1 MLWNSLLRS
10 PVTRTG
16 LSIKDV
22 MSERFDLVILG
33 AGLSGLA
40 LAGAVARSGRRL
52 RTLIIEPRRLAPNP
66 RHWMF
71 PAAPEHGLR
80 RYESGRLT
88 GFELESPTGAVL
100 HRPLS
105 RMVLARVCAQAVQ
118 DAALDAVA
126 AEPRMVLEEGA
137 SVDQVQAGRAHV
149 ALETSEGQVRASWL
163 VDTRP
168 LEDVGMP
175 AGRVVQL
182 SRLMTAPI
190 EGGHGERLCLKLMGS
205 EAPGLEQ
212 LSLGRD
218 RVVHEQARFVLAPPP
233 DLPPQPHADTV
244 LQWGGRLDAV
254 RHSQGVWPLSYRA
267 LNRQGGRV
275 VLAPADA
282 YGLRFA
288 PGMAALR
295 LHDWAQAQARR
306 LNYGLS
312 LCAPPPPPVSV
323 RLSTARIE
331 MMIRRDPRQAAARL
345 RALLY
350 EAPADGVMRTLSG
363 AARWTDLARAW
374 RSGTW

>member
-1 MLWNSLLRS
+1 
-10 PVTRTG
+10 
-16 LSIKDV
+16 

-40 LAGAVARSGRRL
+40 LASAVAGTGRRL
-52 RTLIIEPRRLAPNP
+52 RTLIIEPRHLTSNS

-71 PAAPEHGLR
+71 PAAPDHGLR
-80 RYESGRLT
+80 RFESGRLT
-88 GFELESPTGAVL
+88 GFEVESPTGAVL
-100 HRPLS
+100 HRPLN
-105 RMVLARVCAQAVQ
+105 RMVLARVSTQTVQ
-118 DAALDAVA
+118 EAALDAVA
-126 AEPRMVLEEGA
+126 AEPRMALEEGV
-137 SVDQVQAGRAHV
+137 SVDRVRDDRSQATID
-149 ALETSEGQVRASWL
+149 TSLGQLHASW
-163 VDTRP
+163 VIDTRP

-182 SRLMTAPI
+182 SRLMTAPV
-190 EGGHGERLCLKLMGS
+190 ENGHEERLCLKLGGA
-205 EAPGLEQ
+205 EYPALEQ
-212 LSLGRD
+212 LSLSQD

-233 DLPPQPHADTV
+233 DLPLEPQADRL

-254 RHSQGVWPLSYRA
+254 RQSQGVWPLGYRP
-267 LNRQGGRV
+267 LNRGAGRV

-295 LHDWAQAQARR
+295 LHDWAQEQARR
-306 LNYGLS
+306 LSYGLN
-312 LCAPPPPPVSV
+312 LCAPAPPPVSA

-331 MMIRRDPRQAAARL
+331 AMIRRDPRQATAGL

-363 AARWTDLARAW
+363 AARWEDVLRAW
-374 RSGTW
+374 RLGTW

>member
-1 MLWNSLLRS
+1 
-10 PVTRTG
+10 
-16 LSIKDV
+16 

-52 RTLIIEPRRLAPNP
+52 RTLIIEPRRVAPNP
-66 RHWMF
+66 RHWLF
-71 PAAPEHGLR
+71 PAAPGHGLR
-80 RYESGRLT
+80 RYESSRLT
-88 GFELESPTGAVL
+88 GFEVESPTGAVL
-100 HRPLS
+100 HRPLN
-105 RMVLARVCAQAVQ
+105 RMILARVSAQAVQ
-118 DAALDAVA
+118 DAALDAIA
-126 AEPRMVLEEGA
+126 AEPRMRLEEGA
-137 SVDQVQAGRAHV
+137 SVDQVQAKQTHV

-182 SRLMTAPI
+182 SRLMTAPR
-190 EGGHGERLCLKLMGS
+190 EAGHEDRLCLKLMGS
-205 EAPGLEQ
+205 ETPGLEQ
-212 LSLGRD
+212 LSLSPD
-218 RVVHEQARFVLAPPP
+218 RIVHEQARFVLAPPP
-233 DLPPQPHADTV
+233 DLPPQPNPETM
-244 LQWGGRLDAV
+244 LQWGGRPEAV
-254 RHSQGVWPLSYRA
+254 RHAQGVWPLSYRA
-267 LNRQGGRV
+267 SNRQRGRV

-295 LHDWAQAQARR
+295 LHDWAHAQARR
-306 LNYGLS
+306 LSYGLS
-312 LCAPPPPPVSV
+312 LCAPPPPPLSA

-350 EAPADGVMRTLSG
+350 DAPADGVMRTLSG
-363 AARWTDLARAW
+363 AARWTDLVRAW

>member
-1 MLWNSLLRS
+1 MKYSFGAS
-10 PVTRTG
+10 HAAHAG
-16 LSIKDV
+16 SFFKDV

-40 LAGAVARSGRRL
+40 LAGAVARTGRRV
-52 RTLIIEPRRLAPNP
+52 RALIIEPRRLTPNP

-71 PAAPEHGLR
+71 PTAPDHGLR
-80 RYESGRLT
+80 RFESSRLT
-88 GFELESPTGAVL
+88 GFEVESPTGALL
-100 HRPLS
+100 HRPLN
-105 RMVLARVCAQAVQ
+105 RMILARVAAQAVQ
-118 DAALDAVA
+118 EAALDDVA
-126 AEPRMVLEEGA
+126 AEPRMMLREGV
-137 SVDQVQAGRAHV
+137 SVDRVQGGRTQAIV
-149 ALETSEGQVRASWL
+149 DTSDGQVRASWV

-168 LEDVGMP
+168 LDDVGMP

-182 SRLMTAPI
+182 SHLMTAPV
-190 EGGHGERLCLKLMGS
+190 ESGHEERLCLKVAGS
-205 EAPGLEQ
+205 DFPGLEQ
-212 LSLGRD
+212 LSLSRD

-233 DLPPQPHADTV
+233 DLALEPQADRL
-244 LQWGGRLDAV
+244 LQWGGRLEAAQQA
-254 RHSQGVWPLSYRA
+254 QGVWPLGYRPLSRGA
-267 LNRQGGRV
+267 GRV

-306 LNYGLS
+306 LTYGLS
-312 LCAPPPPPVSV
+312 LHAPPPPPLSA

-331 MMIRRDPRQAAARL
+331 MVIRRDPRQAAAGL

-350 EAPADGVMRTLSG
+350 EASADAVMRTLSG
-363 AARWTDLARAW
+363 AARWTDLVRAW